1 MALRVVEKAAL
12 SDVGRA
18 RQGNEDSFLERSPLF
33 AVADGMGGARAGEV
47 ASGIAV
53 ATFDDEPQPDASPE
67 ERLAA
72 VARAAN
78 ERIYQLAQEDA
89 SHAGMG
95 TTFTAVL
102 ATGNEIAIGHVGDSR
117 LYRWREGE
125 LERLTDDHSLV
136 EEFVRQGKL
145 TPEEAEVHPQRSI
158 ITRALGPEANVEVDT
173 FTYPAKDGDVY
184 LACSD
189 GLTGMISEGDV
200 ANILSSAS
208 SLDDASKHLVD
219 AANANGGR
227 DNITVVLFRL
237 EDDPAAADDSDTLG
251 DHATQVGISSD
262 EVRAGLAA
270 TRTSNEQVASETL
283 PGKTKPRDIPD
294 EADGEQTMHLTG
306 REATKARRSVKIG
319 DRSSDPAVS
328 VPPRSPPATRG
339 RRSRA
344 GGRSRARLILSAL
357 LTLVIIGALLVGM
370 KALIDSR
377 YFVGTNDSGLV
388 TVYNGVPYDLP
399 LGIELYSEEY
409 VSPVPA
415 RTLPERQRDR
425 ILDHQLRSKG
435 DATDL
440 VTQIERGNLE
450 N

>member
-1 MALRVVEKAAL
+1 MALRVAEKAAL
-12 SDVGRA
+12 TDVGRA
-18 RQGNEDSFLERSPLF
+18 RQGNEDSFLERDPLF
-33 AVADGMGGARAGEV
+33 VVADGMGGARAGEV

-53 ATFDDEPQPDASPE
+53 QIFDDEPSPDADPE

-72 VARAAN
+72 AARGAN
-78 ERIYQLAQEDA
+78 SRIHKMAEDDQ
-89 SHAGMG
+89 SYAGMG

-102 ATGNEIAIGHVGDSR
+102 VSRNEIAVGHVGDSR
-117 LYRWREGE
+117 LYRWRDGE
-125 LERLTDDHSLV
+125 LERLTHDHSLV

-158 ITRALGPEANVEVDT
+158 ITRALGPEAHVEVDT
-173 FTYPAKDGDVY
+173 FTYPARDGDVY

-189 GLTGMISEGDV
+189 GLTGMISEGEV
-200 ANILSSAS
+200 GKILGSAG
-208 SLDDASKHLVD
+208 SLDDAAKQLID

-227 DNITVVLFRL
+227 DNITVVLFRV
-237 EDDPAAADDSDTLG
+237 EDDPGGGDDSDTLG
-251 DHATQVGISSD
+251 ESATQVGISAD

-270 TRTSNEQVASETL
+270 DGGGTAQRTVPSQTV
-283 PGKTKPRDIPD
+283 PR
-294 EADGEQTMHLTG
+294 EAPEPEGEQTMHLSG
-306 REATKARRSVKIG
+306 REGTKARRQVKIG
-319 DRSSDPAVS
+319 ADRDTDAAVS
-328 VPPRSPPATRG
+328 VPPRSPPISAARRGSRTR
-339 RRSRA
+339 
-344 GGRSRARLILSAL
+344 GRSRARLLLSAL
-357 LTLVIIGALLVGM
+357 LTLVILGALLVGM

-415 RTLPERQRDR
+415 RTLPDRHRSR

-440 VTQIERGNLE
+440 VNQIERGKLDR
-450 N
+450 

>member
-18 RQGNEDSFLERSPLF
+18 RQGNEDSYLERSPLF

-78 ERIYQLAQEDA
+78 ERIYRMAQEDA
-89 SHAGMG
+89 SQAGMG

-102 ATGNEIAIGHVGDSR
+102 VTGNEVAIGHVGDSR

-158 ITRALGPEANVEVDT
+158 ITRALGPEPQVEVDT
-173 FTYPAKDGDVY
+173 FTYPARAGDVY

-200 ANILSSAS
+200 AEILRDSQT
-208 SLDDASKHLVD
+208 LDEAAQALID
-219 AANANGGR
+219 AANRNGGR

-237 EDDPAAADDSDTLG
+237 DEDQDAGDEGDTLG
-251 DHATQVGISSD
+251 EHATQVGINAD
-262 EVRAGLAA
+262 EVRAAVADAENGGG
-270 TRTSNEQVASETL
+270 TQRTVPS
-283 PGKTKPRDIPD
+283 KTMPSDVPED
-294 EADGEQTMHLTG
+294 EQTMHLSG
-306 REATKARRSVKIG
+306 REATRARRQVKIG
-319 DRSSDPAVS
+319 GDRVS
-328 VPPRSPPATRG
+328 QSGVGAPGRSPPVITRSSRRP

-344 GGRSRARLILSAL
+344 RTLLSLL
-357 LTLVIIGALLVGM
+357 LTLVILGALIVGI

-399 LGIELYSEEY
+399 FGIELYSEQY

-415 RTLPERQRDR
+415 RTLPGRQRQR

-440 VTQIERGNLE
+440 VRQIERGSLE

>member
-1 MALRVVEKAAL
+1 LALRVVEKAAL

-53 ATFDDEPQPDASPE
+53 ATFDDEPQPDAKPE

-117 LYRWREGE
+117 LYRWRDGE

-158 ITRALGPEANVEVDT
+158 ITRALGPEPQVEVDT
-173 FTYPAKDGDVY
+173 FTYPARDGDIY

-200 ANILSSAS
+200 AEILRDSQT
-208 SLDDASKHLVD
+208 LDEAAQALID
-219 AANANGGR
+219 AANRNGGR

-237 EDDPAAADDSDTLG
+237 GDDPDSADDHDTLG
-251 DHATQVGISSD
+251 ESATQVGLSAD
-262 EVRAGLAA
+262 EVRAAVAEEDGRATSQRTVPARTVPSDIPTEVPEDERTMSMSRRDA
-270 TRTSNEQVASETL
+270 TR
-283 PGKTKPRDIPD
+283 
-294 EADGEQTMHLTG
+294 
-306 REATKARRSVKIG
+306 ARRQVTIDDERG
-319 DRSSDPAVS
+319 SDPGVG
-328 VPPRSPPATRG
+328 VPPRSPPRD
-339 RRSRA
+339 RRRTSRRVLGA
-344 GGRSRARLILSAL
+344 VLA
-357 LTLVIIGALLVGM
+357 LVIAA
-370 KALIDSR
+370 ALIIGLYAGSR
-377 YFVGTNDSGLV
+377 QFWFVGTNDSGLV
-388 TVYNGVPYDLP
+388 TLYRGLPYDLP
-399 LGIELYSEEY
+399 FGIDLYSEEY

-415 RTLPERQRDR
+415 RTLPARQRKR
-425 ILDHQLRSKG
+425 IIDHSLRSKG
-435 DATDL
+435 DARDL
-440 VTQIERGNLE
+440 VRQVEQDRIEN
-450 N
+450 

>member
-53 ATFDDEPQPDASPE
+53 GTFDEEPRPDASPE

-72 VARAAN
+72 VATAAN
-78 ERIYQLAQEDA
+78 ERIYSLAQEDA
-89 SHAGMG
+89 SYAGMG

-102 ATGNEIAIGHVGDSR
+102 VTGNEIAIGHVGDSR
-117 LYRWREGE
+117 LYRYRDGE

-158 ITRALGPEANVEVDT
+158 ITRALGPEPSVEVDT
-173 FTYPAKDGDVY
+173 FTYPARAGDVY

-189 GLTGMISEGDV
+189 GLTGMISEKDV
-200 ANILSSAS
+200 AQILSVHENLA
-208 SLDDASKHLVD
+208 DAAKALID

-237 EDDPAAADDSDTLG
+237 GEDEGAADEDDTLG
-251 DHATQVGISSD
+251 EHATQVGISAD
-262 EVRAGLAA
+262 EVRAAVSDAENGGSG
-270 TRTSNEQVASETL
+270 TQRTVPSRTVPS
-283 PGKTKPRDIPD
+283 DVPD
-294 EADGEQTMHLTG
+294 EESTLHLKG
-306 REATKARRSVKIG
+306 REATRARRQVKIG
-319 DRSSDPAVS
+319 GDRVSDSGVG
-328 VPPRSPPATRG
+328 VPPRSPPVFTRSS
-339 RRSRA
+339 RRPPR
-344 GGRSRARLILSAL
+344 RRARTLLSLL
-357 LTLVIIGALLVGM
+357 LTLVILGALVVGI

-388 TVYNGVPYDLP
+388 TIYNGVPYDLP

-415 RTLPERQRDR
+415 RTLPGRQRQR

-435 DATDL
+435 DAADL
-440 VTQIERGNLE
+440 VRQIERGSLDE

>member
-1 MALRVVEKAAL
+1 LALRVVEKAAL

-18 RQGNEDSFLERSPLF
+18 RQGNEDSYLERSPLF

-53 ATFDDEPQPDASPE
+53 GTFDEEPEPDASPE
-67 ERLAA
+67 QRLAA
-72 VARAAN
+72 VATAAN
-78 ERIYQLAQEDA
+78 ERIYSLAQEDA
-89 SHAGMG
+89 SYAGMG

-102 ATGNEIAIGHVGDSR
+102 VTGNEIAIGHVGDSR
-117 LYRWREGE
+117 LYRYRDGE

-158 ITRALGPEANVEVDT
+158 ITRALGPEPQVEVDT
-173 FTYPAKDGDVY
+173 FTYPARAGDTY

-189 GLTGMISEGDV
+189 GLTGMISETDV
-200 ANILSSAS
+200 AQILSVHENLS
-208 SLDDASKHLVD
+208 DAAQALID

-237 EDDPAAADDSDTLG
+237 GEDDGTADEGDTLG
-251 DHATQVGISSD
+251 DQATQVGISAD
-262 EVRAGLAA
+262 EVRAAVAEAENGGG
-270 TRTSNEQVASETL
+270 TQRTVPSHTVPS
-283 PGKTKPRDIPD
+283 DVPD
-294 EADGEQTMHLTG
+294 EDSTLHLRG
-306 REATKARRSVKIG
+306 REATRARRQIKIG
-319 DRSSDPAVS
+319 RDRVSDSGVG
-328 VPPRSPPATRG
+328 VPSRSPPPFTRSS
-339 RRSRA
+339 RRPPR
-344 GGRSRARLILSAL
+344 RRARTLLSLL
-357 LTLVIIGALLVGM
+357 LTLVILGALIVGI

-388 TVYNGVPYDLP
+388 TIYNGVPYDLP
-399 LGIELYSEEY
+399 LGIKLYSERY

-415 RTLPERQRDR
+415 RTLPGRQRQR

-440 VTQIERGNLE
+440 VRQIERGSLDE

>member
-1 MALRVVEKAAL
+1 VVEKAAL

-78 ERIYQLAQEDA
+78 DRIYKMAQADA
-89 SHAGMG
+89 SQAGMG

-102 ATGNEIAIGHVGDSR
+102 VTGNEVAIGHVGDSR

-158 ITRALGPEANVEVDT
+158 ITRALGPEPQVEVDT
-173 FTYPAKDGDVY
+173 FTYPARAGDVY

-200 ANILSSAS
+200 ADILRSHETLDSAARA
-208 SLDDASKHLVD
+208 LID

-237 EDDPAAADDSDTLG
+237 DEDPDAADDPDTLG
-251 DHATQVGISSD
+251 ESATQVGISAD
-262 EVRAGLAA
+262 EVRAAVADAGNGGG
-270 TRTSNEQVASETL
+270 TSQRTVPS
-283 PGKTKPRDIPD
+283 KTVP
-294 EADGEQTMHLTG
+294 ADVPTEVPEDEQTMHLRG
-306 REATKARRSVKIG
+306 REATRARRQVTIG
-319 DRSSDPAVS
+319 TDRPSDPAMS
-328 VPPRSPPATRG
+328 VPPRSPPRR
-339 RRSRA
+339 RRSKT
-344 GGRSRARLILSAL
+344 LLSAL
-357 LTLVIIGALLVGM
+357 LTLLIVGALLVGI

-388 TVYNGVPYDLP
+388 TIYNGVPYDLP
-399 LGIELYSEEY
+399 FGIDLYSEEY

-415 RTLPERQRDR
+415 RTLPGRQRQR

-440 VTQIERGNLE
+440 VRQIERGRIQN
-450 N
+450 